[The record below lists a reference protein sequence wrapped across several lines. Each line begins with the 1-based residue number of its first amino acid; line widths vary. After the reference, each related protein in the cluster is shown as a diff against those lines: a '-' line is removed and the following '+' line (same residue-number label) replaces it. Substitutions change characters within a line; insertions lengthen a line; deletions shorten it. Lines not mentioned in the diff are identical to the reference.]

1 MDLNELL
8 KKTEGKKAAK
18 VKVARVP
25 LRIATEERPYDNLDS
40 KPKSSEESYKKIEKL
55 EKIEKTEKTK
65 KPSASA
71 PSPKNRL
78 EKAAPVKETAKTELV
93 QKPIEIKVEPKKE
106 VLPITETE
114 EVSVAPREKVSP
126 EQKIRPPVVK
136 ESYPEIFGPAK
147 RKDTTTFASLSGLER
162 ELVIYLHELCVTNRS
177 NQTTPI
183 SNAFLSTLF
192 NKPMGTIKTSL
203 RRVEAKTII
212 KRLEFL
218 SGKGGFTIYELPDRI
233 HQEISAYGKDHVLVT
248 QKQSGNNSVTVREQ
262 EQPLLN
268 LKDNEWRSLDLSP
281 LSFIRLGMDH
291 IAQLKNGTLTPEQV
305 QDSINHFAYRLQN
318 PSPKDPKIEKPLNYF
333 MATLK
338 KGIPFARP
346 DGFLSEEDQEQLRYI
361 ESLKKVKQEKEER
374 EKELFD
380 LLFNAW
386 IEKLSTDEKKSMIP
400 AAMKT
405 STHASNLF
413 FRDYYKTNIWPNE
426 KKS

>member
-8 KKTEGKKAAK
+8 KKTQGKKAAK
-18 VKVARVP
+18 VKVDRVP

-40 KPKSSEESYKKIEKL
+40 KPPEKL
-55 EKIEKTEKTK
+55 EKIEKLK
-65 KPSASA
+65 KPSVSDVAIPKSL
-71 PSPKNRL
+71 SPEKEKIKEPPKAKPL
-78 EKAAPVKETAKTELV
+78 E
-93 QKPIEIKVEPKKE
+93 KPIERKIAPKEPEKEVVSNPELRALKVKEEVIPVIKVAYP
-106 VLPITETE
+106 V
-114 EVSVAPREKVSP
+114 
-126 EQKIRPPVVK
+126 EQQPM
-136 ESYPEIFGPAK
+136 GPAK

-177 NQTTPI
+177 QKTTPV
-183 SNAFLSTLF
+183 SNTFLSTLF

-233 HQEISAYGKDHVLVT
+233 HQEINAYGKDHVLVT
-248 QKQSGNNSVTVREQ
+248 QKQFGNNSVTIREQ
-262 EQPLLN
+262 EQPEVSP
-268 LKDNEWRSLDLSP
+268 KDTADNEWRSLDLSP
-281 LSFIRLGMDH
+281 LSFIRLGFDH

-305 QDSINHFAYRLQN
+305 QDSINHFAYRLQH

-346 DGFLSEEDQEQLRYI
+346 DGFLSEEDQEQIRYI

-380 LLFNAW
+380 LLFTEW
-386 IEKLSTDEKKSMIP
+386 MDKLSTEEKKALIP

-413 FRDYYKTNIWPNE
+413 FRDYYKTHVWPNE

>member
-40 KPKSSEESYKKIEKL
+40 KPSKEPIKEIEKL

-65 KPSASA
+65 KHSEPAL
-71 PSPKNRL
+71 SPKNRL
-78 EKAAPVKETAKTELV
+78 EKEAPVKEIAKTELV
-93 QKPIEIKVEPKKE
+93 ETPIEIKVEPKKE

-114 EVSVAPREKVSP
+114 EVSVVARE
-126 EQKIRPPVVK
+126 KIRPPVVK
-136 ESYPEIFGPAK
+136 ESYLETFGPAK